1 MASHGMGSRGAE
13 STQVSPLATLAS
25 THTPLTCLGFS
36 PRGPLVTEGSSSSQ
50 LRGHSSQLHAMAFC
64 FMGTLGS
71 QFPMS
76 LDTPH
81 RRFLCSRAWL
91 GTLEIWKWP
100 LLSSP

>member
-25 THTPLTCLGFS
+25 THTSLTCLGFS
-36 PRGPLVTEGSSSSQ
+36 PRGPLITAGSSSSQ
-50 LRGHSSQLHAMAFC
+50 PQGHSSQLPATTFC
-64 FMGTLGS
+64 FLGTLGS
-71 QFPMS
+71 QFSMS

-91 GTLEIWKWP
+91 GTLEIWTWP
-100 LLSSP
+100 MLSSP